1 MSSESVPVTQHIQ
14 LDELVDPFEARLDV
28 YRDDNGAITQVS
40 FDLSGLPRID
50 GMLVGKRA
58 LDVPD
63 ITKRLCGLCPVVHHL
78 AGVRAVENL
87 YGISNI
93 PRTAQLIRELLAA
106 GSTLDN
112 LATKFVAVDRE
123 GARELKRAGKALMRA
138 SGAPSHFPDV
148 AVPGGVRSAAD
159 RTLVAEA
166 ESALEALAETAV
178 INGAEL
184 SASHGASDSWLDTFD
199 GLDVTVV
206 DANGELAPLGS
217 YLAVARHN
225 TDAPARTFPAADW
238 PTRVRETR
246 PGDAAPRPVFDI
258 AEKPGEDGRIDQQA
272 DFYRVGPVSRQVVVD
287 KRGMSPRDAQRQLL
301 VDTVEWARRVL
312 ADEALL
318 GDHVCDPNAAAA
330 IENADFEGQRSGV
343 GIIDG
348 PRGLLVHRYTAAADG
363 IITDCQIMTPT
374 AQNELWL
381 TRMLTEQLC
390 GGDGEAA
397 GVEESI
403 WAADPCLPCSS
414 APAGVMTFTMQEQPG
429 AAADKKVTTSRGSAE
444 TPTVA
449 ERTK

>member
-28 YRDDNGAITQVS
+28 YRDDYGAITQVS

-78 AGVRAVENL
+78 AGVRAVEDL
-87 YGISNI
+87 YGISDI

-123 GARELKRAGKALMRA
+123 GAREMKRAGKALMRA
-138 SGAPSHFPDV
+138 AGAPSHFPDV
-148 AVPGGVRSAAD
+148 AVPGGVRAAVD
-159 RTLVAEA
+159 RALVSEA

-178 INGAEL
+178 IKEVEL
-184 SASHGASDSWLDTFD
+184 SSTPDSPDAWTDTFD
-199 GLDVTVV
+199 GLDVVVV
-206 DANGELAPLGS
+206 DANGELAPLGDH
-217 YLAVARHN
+217 LAVARHD
-225 TDAPARTFPAADW
+225 TDTAVQIFPAADW
-238 PTRVRETR
+238 LTRVRETR
-246 PGDAAPRPVFDI
+246 PGAASPRPVFD
-258 AEKPGEDGRIDQQA
+258 AADEPGVDDCESQRA

-287 KRGMSPRDAQRQLL
+287 KRGVSPRDAQRRLLADTVAWASRVL
-301 VDTVEWARRVL
+301 VDE
-312 ADEALL
+312 DLL
-318 GDHVCDPNAAAA
+318 GDHVYDPNASMA

-343 GIIDG
+343 GLIDG
-348 PRGLLVHRYTAAADG
+348 PRGLLVHRYMAGADG
-363 IITDCQIMTPT
+363 VITDCQIMTPT

-381 TRMLTEQLC
+381 TRMLTEELC
-390 GGDGEAA
+390 GDGKTA

-414 APAGVMTFTMQEQPG
+414 APAGVMTFKMQEHAG
-429 AAADKKVTTSRGSAE
+429 AAAENMPPNSGGSAE